1 MNRDQFEN
9 SYGQPMDWLMTTA
22 KRNPEAFLVMA
33 AGAALLMRGRGSSP
47 NQAPDY
53 RQMRNWQESGGQ
65 SEASVPGTHMR
76 QSARGSASTVS
87 DTMDRAAGAASE
99 YASAASDAVRSYAST
114 AAEYASETGQAV
126 RSQAS
131 RMADQATNLASQA
144 HSAVQSGAGTVMRE
158 QPFAVALLGVAA
170 GAVVAALLPSTKVE
184 ERTLGPAREALTE
197 AARDMGENVV
207 QSAKEAGKH
216 LKQSAVDRGL
226 TPDGMKEMAR
236 EAADA
241 FKSRMSGTVEQQ
253 SGTASSSG
261 STPPSSAP
269 GNGRPI

>member
-1 MNRDQFEN
+1 
-9 SYGQPMDWLMTTA
+9 
-22 KRNPEAFLVMA
+22 
-33 AGAALLMRGRGSSP
+33 
-47 NQAPDY
+47 
-53 RQMRNWQESGGQ
+53 
-65 SEASVPGTHMR
+65 MR

-114 AAEYASETGQAV
+114 AAEYASETGHAV

-131 RMADQATNLASQA
+131 RMADQATNFASQA

-216 LKQSAVDRGL
+216 LKQSAVERGL

-241 FKSRMSGTVEQQ
+241 FTSRMSGTVEQQ
-253 SGTASSSG
+253 SGSASSSD
-261 STPPSSAP
+261 STPPSSAL

>member
-1 MNRDQFEN
+1 MNRDQFVN

-53 RQMRNWQESGGQ
+53 RQMRNWQGSGGQ
-65 SEASVPGTHMR
+65 SEASVSGTHMR

-87 DTMDRAAGAASE
+87 DTM
-99 YASAASDAVRSYAST
+99 
-114 AAEYASETGQAV
+114 AV

-131 RMADQATNLASQA
+131 RMADQATNFASQA

-158 QPFAVALLGVAA
+158 QPLAVALLGVAA

-197 AARDMGENVV
+197 AAREMGENVV

-216 LKQSAVDRGL
+216 LKQSAVERGL

-241 FKSRMSGTVEQQ
+241 FKSRMSGPAEQQ
-253 SGTASSSG
+253 SGNASSSG
-261 STPPSSAP
+261 STPPSSP
-269 GNGRPI
+269 GNGRPT